1 MTIDE
6 LIKLDSDSFTEFMNE
21 NVTCELHYGLPIV
34 EFDGEQY
41 AIAYIEEKADKACGE
56 YIENTIW
63 AFDPYFL
70 EQMTDVPAEMFEA
83 VQYKCDSINEALQ
96 ILVMRTCG
104 MDDFV
109 DAAIN
114 ADGRG
119 HFLSPYDGEEIE
131 LACGGY
137 AYRID

>member
-21 NVTCELHYGLPIV
+21 NVTCELHYGLATV
-34 EFDGEQY
+34 ELDGGEY
-41 AIAYIEEKADKACGE
+41 AIAYTEEEADEACRE
-56 YIENTIW
+56 YIESTIW

-83 VQYKCDSINEALQ
+83 MQDKCDSINEALQ

-109 DAAIN
+109 TQAI
-114 ADGRG
+114 AYDGRG
-119 HFLSPYDGEEIE
+119 HFLSTYDGEEIE

-137 AYRID
+137 AYRIN